1 MRSSLVTAAL
11 VAVGAFWASL
21 SAAPGARESGRTEL
35 RFLSAR
41 ALTIVTDH
49 PANRACAEG
58 AHDVRLEFGD
68 GSLARP
74 VTTGLDCQVVA
85 LSATATPRIERRLH
99 LLFADPIPASV
110 PFDVRIDGD
119 THRVVY
125 APADSAR
132 AIQVNQVGYA
142 PGAAKFAYVGG
153 WLGTAGPLPLD
164 AERFE
169 VVDQLGRVAYEGPL
183 ALRRAADP
191 WSGND
196 VYEADFSVLA
206 RPGRYRLRVAGVGVS
221 DPFDIHGRV
230 YDGVYRRVARLLYH
244 SRNGTPIERPWA
256 DPEYERAGGIP
267 GAMDASIHPRVR
279 DSVLGPGPGD
289 PTRRDVRGG
298 WFDAGDY
305 GQYVTNAA
313 PVWYVVAA
321 ALDLAPENF
330 RDGDL
335 GIPES
340 GNGIPDVID
349 ELEWGMDWAL
359 TMQAADGGVFWRLAS
374 RRWDDGLPA
383 TVSEPRLLAER
394 TTHATA
400 VFAAMAAINARLLR
414 PMRAERADRL
424 LRAAE
429 SAWRFVEDRPQ
440 YPAEG
445 ERFVNPEGV
454 AAGEY
459 PDRSARDARAWAAAE
474 LFRTTRER
482 AYLEAFDGLFA
493 GLKLDPTAPVSFHD
507 QGMAAAWA
515 YLMTPDPRRDPDLV
529 ERARRALLAGADW
542 RLEQMESHPFRAPQH
557 PAIQLTGWG
566 SFAHSTRATLPLL
579 QAWSITGEVRYR
591 RGAWVTTDVQL
602 GANPQ
607 GLSYITGIG
616 ARWPRHPLSKLSQYD
631 DVAEPLQGIPV
642 NGPHFHLPAIW
653 DSTRAVNA
661 GYFPPAASTGASL
674 SANYPALRRYTD
686 SELLPPMNEPTVAE
700 IARTAVAFGL
710 LRDEARAFGPATGP
724 R

>member
-1 MRSSLVTAAL
+1 MHWSVATAAL
-11 VAVGAFWASL
+11 VAVGSFWASQP
-21 SAAPGARESGRTEL
+21 AAPRTPESARPEL
-35 RFLSAR
+35 RFQSAR
-41 ALTIVTDH
+41 ALTITTDH
-49 PANRACAEG
+49 SVSRPCAEG
-58 AHDVRLEFGD
+58 ARDVRLEFGD
-68 GSLARP
+68 GAIARP
-74 VTTGLDCQVVA
+74 VKTGLDCQVVA
-85 LSATATPRIERRLH
+85 LSATARPRIERRLH
-99 LLFADPIPASV
+99 LLFENPVPASV
-110 PFDVRIDGD
+110 PIDVQVDGE

-125 APADSAR
+125 APTAASR
-132 AIQVNQVGYA
+132 AIQVNQVGFA

-153 WLGTAGPLPLD
+153 WLGTAGPLPVD

-169 VVDQLGRVAYEGPL
+169 VVDADGSVAFEGSL

-196 VYEADFSVLA
+196 VFEADFTLLA
-206 RPGRYRLRVAGVGVS
+206 KPGRYRVRVPGIGVS
-221 DPFDIHGRV
+221 DPFDVQRRV
-230 YDGVYRRVARLLYH
+230 YDSVYRRVARLLYH
-244 SRNGTPIERPWA
+244 SRNGTPVERPWA
-256 DPEYERAGGIP
+256 DPGYERAGGVP
-267 GAMDASIHPRVR
+267 VAMDAAIHPRAI
-279 DSVLGPGPGD
+279 DGVLGPGPGD

-313 PVWYVVAA
+313 PVWYLIAA
-321 ALDLAPENF
+321 ALDVAPENF

-340 GNGIPDVID
+340 GNGIPDLID

-359 TMQAADGGVFWRLAS
+359 TMQAADGGVFWRVAS

-383 TVSEPRLLAER
+383 EVAAPRLLAER

-400 VFAAMAAINARLLR
+400 VFAAMAAISARLIR
-414 PMRAERADRL
+414 PLRAERAEQL

-429 SAWRFVEDRPQ
+429 SAWRFVGDHPQ

-445 ERFVNPEGV
+445 ERFVNPAGV

-474 LFRTTRER
+474 LFRTTRDRE
-482 AYLEAFDGLFA
+482 YLDAFDDLFA

-515 YLMTPDPRRDPDLV
+515 YLMTPDPRRNPALV
-529 ERARRALLAGADW
+529 AAARRALLAGADW
-542 RLEQMESHPFRAPQH
+542 RLTRIRTHPYRAAQH
-557 PAIQLTGWG
+557 PAIELTGWG
-566 SFAHSTRATLPLL
+566 NFAHSTRATLPLL
-579 QAWSITGEVRYR
+579 QAWAMTGEDRYR
-591 RGAWVTTDVQL
+591 RGAWLTTDVQL

-607 GLSYITGIG
+607 GLSYITGTG

-631 DVAEPLQGIPV
+631 DVAEPLNGIPV

-661 GYFPPAASTGASL
+661 GYFPPERPTGEGL
-674 SANYPALRRYTD
+674 DSAYPALRRYTD
-686 SELLPPMNEPTVAE
+686 SELLPPMNEPTIAE
-700 IARTAVAFGL
+700 VARTAVAFGL
-710 LRDEARAFGPATGP
+710 LRDEGRAFGSATDS